1 MHTIA
6 VGVGKGVDVYLFL
19 IGMMVLAELARVQG
33 LFDWLAARAA
43 LLARGSATRLFALVY
58 GVGVVVTV
66 FLSNDATAVVLTPAV
81 AAVTRAAKV
90 QQPLPYLY
98 ICAFVANA
106 ASFVLPISNPANLV
120 VYGADLPP
128 LLKWI
133 PAFAL
138 PSVLSI
144 AITFGV
150 LRWRQRG
157 ALRQSL
163 AEDVRVP
170 PLSRAGKAAAAGIVV
185 TSLLLMTASGLGYR
199 LGLPTCAAGIVTL
212 SGVSIMLRSS
222 PWPYL
227 RAVSWGV
234 IALVAFLF
242 VLVEVLDRWGV
253 IRTVG
258 AFLHAHTERS
268 MAFTAVASGA
278 AVAVVSNVINNLP
291 AGLMAGTLVHAAA
304 LGSRMAGVL
313 LIGVDLGPNLSVSG
327 SLATLLWL
335 AALRRE
341 GIRANAWDFFKVGL
355 WVMPPALLGAL
366 AGLWIG

>member
-1 MHTIA
+1 MHIIA
-6 VGVGKGVDVYLFL
+6 LGVGKGVDVYLFL

-43 LLARGSATRLFALVY
+43 MLARGSATRLFALVY
-58 GVGVVVTV
+58 GVGVVVTI

-120 VYGADLPP
+120 VYGAGLPP

-138 PSVLSI
+138 PSLLSVG
-144 AITFGV
+144 ITFGV

-157 ALRQSL
+157 ALRQSV
-163 AEDVRVP
+163 AEEVQVP
-170 PLSRAGKAAAAGIVV
+170 ALSRPGKAAAAGIVV
-185 TSLLLMTASGLGYR
+185 TSLLLMAASGLGYR

-212 SGVSIMLRSS
+212 GGVCFMLRSS

-242 VLVEVLDRWGV
+242 VLVELLDRWGV
-253 IRTVG
+253 IRAAGEFV
-258 AFLHAHTERS
+258 HAYSERS
-268 MAFTAVASGA
+268 MAVTAVASGA
-278 AVAVVSNVINNLP
+278 AVAVVSNVINKLP
-291 AGLMAGTLVHAAA
+291 AGLMAGTLVHVAA
-304 LGSRMAGVL
+304 LGPRIAAAL

-341 GIRANAWDFFKVGL
+341 GIRAKSWDFFMVGL

-366 AGLWIG
+366 AGLWMM